1 MYAGALGAGE
11 ASPATSV
18 VATPGSPRGL
28 VAEGILVA
36 STSQPRDSRH
46 LQAAATP
53 EAAAAQPGQTAA
65 AGGCLCGRGAS
76 GEKLLWPPYCP
87 AAAFRMQCVQAI
99 SQGSMCQ
106 WVSGAP
112 AVHAGTV
119 VLITP
124 ASVEL
129 L

>member
-1 MYAGALGAGE
+1 MVGFYMVGWQQKQH
-11 ASPATSV
+11 
-18 VATPGSPRGL
+18 GSCYMFDWP
-28 VAEGILVA
+28 IY
-36 STSQPRDSRH
+36 
-46 LQAAATP
+46 
-53 EAAAAQPGQTAA
+53 
-65 AGGCLCGRGAS
+65 AS

>member
-65 AGGCLCGRGAS
+65 AGGCLCHGVADLPG
-76 GEKLLWPPYCP
+76 WHV
-87 AAAFRMQCVQAI
+87 MQARATNL
-99 SQGSMCQ
+99 SFL
-106 WVSGAP
+106 P
-112 AVHAGTV
+112 GT
-119 VLITP
+119 
-124 ASVEL
+124 S
-129 L
+129 